1 MKKQLSGAL
10 VLVMAMACASSHPK
24 NETEDIVPPAQTI
37 AQAQSADTE
46 ARLNALQTSLTEL
59 LDRLDVMNS
68 RLAKLEAG
76 AEVAAPKPMPVAVSV
91 APAPPPA
98 AAQPQSETR
107 ASNPLAGAQLADTYR
122 NALML
127 FGRGKMDDAR
137 KTFQQVFDQDPS
149 GDLADNA
156 LFWIGETYYTANNYS
171 EAMKYY
177 KRVTVEF
184 SEGNKAPDA
193 LFKIA
198 LAFEKTSDLGM
209 AKQTLDEVVRR
220 YPYSSAAASAKQEL
234 KRIRY

>member
-37 AQAQSADTE
+37 AQAQNADFE
-46 ARLNALQTSLTEL
+46 ARLTALQTSLTEL

-76 AEVAAPKPMPVAVSV
+76 AEPLPAHPIPVAVNV
-91 APAPPPA
+91 APPPPA
-98 AAQPQSETR
+98 AQPQTTTR
-107 ASNPLAGAQLADTYR
+107 ANNPLAGAQLADTYR
-122 NALML
+122 SALML
-127 FGRGKMDDAR
+127 FGRGRMDDAR

-156 LFWIGETYYTANNYS
+156 LFWIGETYYAAGNFS

-209 AKQTLDEVVRR
+209 AKQTLDEVIRR

>member
-1 MKKQLSGAL
+1 MFGGECWQNS
-10 VLVMAMACASSHPK
+10 
-24 NETEDIVPPAQTI
+24 ERI
-37 AQAQSADTE
+37 
-46 ARLNALQTSLTEL
+46 ARLVGCRSGGGQAPTPVRTG
-59 LDRLDVMNS
+59 
-68 RLAKLEAG
+68 EA
-76 AEVAAPKPMPVAVSV
+76 PVLHGN
-91 APAPPPA
+91 
-98 AAQPQSETR
+98 
-107 ASNPLAGAQLADTYR
+107 NPLAGAQLADTYR

-220 YPYSSAAASAKQEL
+220 YPFSSAAASAKQEL

>member
-1 MKKQLSGAL
+1 MKKQLSAAL
-10 VLVMAMACASSHPK
+10 VFVLAMACASSQPK
-24 NETEDIVPPAQTI
+24 NEVEDIVPPAQTI

-59 LDRLDVMNS
+59 LDRLDVMSS

-76 AEVAAPKPMPVAVSV
+76 VSDGGQAPTPVPQ
-91 APAPPPA
+91 APAPTPA
-98 AAQPQSETR
+98 RTGEAPVLHGTS
-107 ASNPLAGAQLADTYR
+107 PLAGARLADTYR

-184 SEGNKAPDA
+184 SESNKAPDA

-198 LAFEKTSDLGM
+198 LSFEKTSDLGM
-209 AKQTLDEVVRR
+209 AKQTLDEVIRR

>member
-1 MKKQLSGAL
+1 
-10 VLVMAMACASSHPK
+10 
-24 NETEDIVPPAQTI
+24 VPPAQTI
-37 AQAQSADTE
+37 AQAQNADFE
-46 ARLNALQTSLTEL
+46 ARLTALQTSLTEL

-76 AEVAAPKPMPVAVSV
+76 AEPAPAHPMPIAVNV
-91 APAPPPA
+91 PPPPPA
-98 AAQPQSETR
+98 AQPQPTTR
-107 ASNPLAGAQLADTYR
+107 ANNNPLAGAQLADTYR
-122 NALML
+122 SALML
-127 FGRGKMDDAR
+127 FGRGRMDDAR

-156 LFWIGETYYTANNYS
+156 LFWIGETYYAAGNFG

-209 AKQTLDEVVRR
+209 AKQTLDEVIRR